1 MSVWP
6 DSKRMAVVLSF
17 DLDAESLW
25 IPRDP
30 KNIERPV
37 TMSQGEYGPRAGVP
51 RILRLLS
58 RYDIKATFFVTGW
71 AMEHYPE
78 TVQDIVAHGHEIGH
92 HGYHHEWPD
101 TLNLEEEKVILAKG
115 TSLIKDFV
123 PEGPIGY
130 RSPAWEFSPN
140 TLRLLVENHFKYTS
154 NMMNSDLP
162 YMHRLDGRETSLVEV
177 PVSWIMD
184 DAPYFLYS
192 TRLTGR
198 SITDPAHVYSIWE
211 QEYTGFYEEGL
222 CFVLT
227 MHPQL
232 TGRPSRIKMLERL
245 IRRMREDPGVW
256 FATGRDVAEY
266 WLGKSQKHAD

>member
-6 DSKRMAVVLSF
+6 DSKKMAVILSF

-37 TMSQGEYGPRAGVP
+37 TMSQGEYGPRVGVP
-51 RILRLLS
+51 RILQLLN

-71 AMEHYPE
+71 AMERYPK
-78 TVQDIVAHGHEIGH
+78 TVEDIVANGHEIGH
-92 HGYHHEWPD
+92 HGYYHEWPD
-101 TLNLEEEKVILAKG
+101 TLNLDQEKEILAKG

-123 PEGPIGY
+123 PEGPVGY

-162 YMHRLDGRETSLVEV
+162 YIHRLDNKETSLVEI

-184 DAPYFLYS
+184 DAPYYLYS

-198 SITDPAHVYSIWE
+198 NITDPAHVYSIWE
-211 QEYTGFYEEGL
+211 QEYSGFYEEGL

-232 TGRPSRIKMLERL
+232 TGRPSRINILERL
-245 IRRMREDPGVW
+245 IKRMRGDTGVW
-256 FATGRDVAEY
+256 FATGRDVAEH
-266 WLGKSQKHAD
+266 WLRNRKHAD